1 MGLWTCGRTVWVRP
15 RRWQVHSPVVAPG
28 GERGDVRRQSRG
40 SRLVGQAAS
49 DSGGHRLLEDHSVVD
64 EGIPVPGGVVVLPA
78 VVADTVNWEVHT
90 DSVSRLRSAL
100 LWVEPVDPERH
111 DSGCR

>member
-1 MGLWTCGRTVWVRP
+1 MCA
-15 RRWQVHSPVVAPG
+15 SN
-28 GERGDVRRQSRG
+28 DVRRQSRG

-90 DSVSRLRSAL
+90 DGVSLLRSAL
-100 LWVEPVDPERH
+100 LWVAPGDPERH
-111 DSGCR
+111 DSGCGRLPHAPIRTGLTASRRMAGRLR